1 MNRKLQRERTLAAY
15 IGVFGMALI
24 FFFGMWVTSCEKSS
38 AQEPASTAHLETRDG
53 YPEATYSYMSKHYL
67 ELEAKVESLSEK
79 LARANILLQGQCKDF
94 PGIIF
99 DECGDQWQM
108 TTAGPVFKLFAP
120 KQIKN
125 PGNRP
130 EQIWI
135 LPTGGL
141 SSEGSF
147 VEFNTRDKVI
157 NVTGTLYVNGVK
169 IQ

>member
-1 MNRKLQRERTLAAY
+1 MNRKLQRERTLAYWMVVAY
-15 IGVFGMALI
+15 GLI
-24 FFFGMWVTSCEKSS
+24 MFAVVWFTGCEKSA
-38 AQEPASTAHLETRDG
+38 AQEPASTVHLETRDG
-53 YPEATYSYMSKHYL
+53 YPEATYSYMAKHYL
-67 ELEAKVESLSEK
+67 ELEAQVKSLSEK

-108 TTAGPVFKLFAP
+108 TTAGPVFKLYAP
-120 KQIKN
+120 KTIKN

-141 SSEGSF
+141 SSAGSF